1 MKTPLCRVRDV
12 TFYRVGPCVELR
24 AESGDWIQIVDGRL
38 MTGLHGLPLSTWS
51 WLLHLV
57 VSVLDYATV
66 HHGRMPEDGILV
78 RLVLRAAH
86 LNRIPC
92 SEVADHRPD
101 PGITLDEES

>member
-12 TFYRVGPCVELR
+12 TFFRVGPCVELR

-51 WLLHLV
+51 WLLPCLG
-57 VSVLDYATV
+57 SLLTAAGVLQ
-66 HHGRMPEDGILV
+66 GRLPQDGILV

-86 LNRIPC
+86 LNRIPW
-92 SEVADHRPD
+92 SEVADLRPD
-101 PGITLDEES
+101 PLITLDEES